1 MISDNHNRPSCAK
14 VSNSLQD
21 VSIILVTYNSYR
33 YLDGCLGDLY
43 NAIERGCEIIVIDNA
58 STDETVKILRER
70 FPNLCLIESPMN
82 LGFACAVNKAVEL
95 STRKYILLLNPDTIV
110 STDTIA
116 RLVEIFETKPS
127 IGVLGPQLR
136 GEDDAIQHSC
146 ITFPK
151 PWEVWVVHVFPYLK
165 PFFRQRIYEFFDC
178 QSTIECDAVSGACF
192 LTTREI
198 YAVAGGLDPRFFMYA
213 EEMDFCYRVRK
224 MGYSVHFTA
233 DVWIRHFIAK
243 STQHNPSLGMIYYHK
258 SQLLYYQK
266 HFGRLAIVFSG
277 LGLFTGAVLRCAIY
291 SVFNSKKAPTFQGLF
306 VWYLKRI
313 ADFRGIKN
321 YVWNNR

>member
-1 MISDNHNRPSCAK
+1 MNM
-14 VSNSLQD
+14 LQD
-21 VSIILVTYNSYR
+21 ISVILVTYNSSG

-43 NAIERGCEIIVIDNA
+43 CSIERGFEIILIDNA
-58 STDETVKILRER
+58 STDETVKIVRER
-70 FPNLCLIESPMN
+70 FPKLCLIESSVN
-82 LGFACAVNKAVEL
+82 LGFARAVNKAVEL

-110 STDTIA
+110 GAKTIE
-116 RLVEIFETKPS
+116 RLIEIFKTKPS

-151 PWEVWVVHVFPYLK
+151 PWEVWVVHAFPFFK
-165 PFFRQRIYEFFDC
+165 PYFRQRIYEFFDC
-178 QSTIECDAVSGACF
+178 RSDLECDAVSGACF

-198 YAVAGGLDPRFFMYA
+198 YAKAGGLDPRFFMHA
-213 EEMDFCYRVRK
+213 EEMDFCCRIRK
-224 MGYSVHFTA
+224 MGYSVYFTA
-233 DVWIRHFIAK
+233 NVWIRHFIAK
-243 STQHNPSLGMIYYHK
+243 STQHNPSLGMIYYHR

-266 HFGRLAIVFSG
+266 HFGRIARVFSG
-277 LGLFTGAVLRCAIY
+277 LGLFTGAVLRCAAY
-291 SVFNSKKAPTFQGLF
+291 SVFNRKKAPTFQGLF

-313 ADFRGIKN
+313 VDSRGIWN